1 MIFFFFGCRSAV
13 PVCVCVE
20 LGAVCLR
27 AGASDSVSFRDNAEE
42 ECRRK
47 FIVQWI
53 LEQGKSDVDLLDSFV
68 PVSL

>member
-1 MIFFFFGCRSAV
+1 M
-13 PVCVCVE
+13 
-20 LGAVCLR
+20 R